1 LWEFSIDDGLVLVRQ
16 DVCGLF
22 LLNSSAQLLWNE
34 LRRGV
39 SHDEVVSGFAA
50 HFGIP
55 LDVAR
60 RDIEVT
66 VAAWRQGLLAPLQSP
81 SPKSFPPAVVQG
93 PSVIDGRDV
102 RSVDCLVNGKP
113 MRLLLESGDVWDE
126 ISPRLEP
133 VRPVAARMAG
143 RPPEHTFTVGN
154 AAGRVL
160 VLRDGICIGS
170 EENTAGARAIL
181 LQGMAWLA
189 GGWLGEPAAILHAG
203 GCGGILL
210 AGHTHSGKSTLC
222 AALMSR
228 GLPYH
233 CDDSA
238 LLDREF
244 RVAPMPFPIMLRPGS
259 WPLLDARFPELKHA
273 PVYSRWGTNVRFLA
287 PVQTAA
293 TAAATAMVTA
303 LVFVKHDPTAETQM
317 TEIGVL
323 DSLLALQRSGFW
335 VEHTHEGIQRFLR
348 WLAGIRRYSLLY
360 AELKEAERVILE
372 LATGST

>member
-1 LWEFSIDDGLVLVRQ
+1 MWEFPIDDGLVLVRQ

-22 LLNSSAQLLWNE
+22 LLNSSARLLWNE
-34 LRRGV
+34 LQRGV
-39 SHDEVVSGFAA
+39 SHDEVVSSFAA

-55 LDVAR
+55 VEVAR
-60 RDIEVT
+60 RDIEAT
-66 VAAWRQGLLAPLQSP
+66 LAAWRQGLLAPPQP
-81 SPKSFPPAVVQG
+81 PNPKTSPPAVIEG
-93 PSVIDGRDV
+93 SSVIDGRDV
-102 RSVDCLVNGKP
+102 CSVDCVVNGKP
-113 MRLLLESGDVWDE
+113 MRVLLESGDVWDE
-126 ISPRLEP
+126 IAPRLEP
-133 VRPVAARMAG
+133 VQVSG
-143 RPPEHTFTVGN
+143 LPPEHTLTVGS
-154 AAGRVL
+154 AGGRVL
-160 VLRDGICIGS
+160 VLRDGICIGN

-181 LQGMAWLA
+181 LQAMAWFA

-238 LLDREF
+238 ILDREF
-244 RVAPMPFPIMLRPGS
+244 RVAPMPFPVMLRPGS

-273 PVYSRWGTNVRFLA
+273 PVYSRWGANVRFLT
-287 PVQTAA
+287 PVQTAE
-293 TAAATAMVTA
+293 TAAVTA
-303 LVFVKHDPTAETQM
+303 LVFIKHDAAAETQM
-317 TEIGVL
+317 TELSVL

-335 VEHTHEGIQRFLR
+335 VEHTREGIERFLT

-360 AELKEAERVILE
+360 AELEEAERVILQ
-372 LATGST
+372 LAASSG